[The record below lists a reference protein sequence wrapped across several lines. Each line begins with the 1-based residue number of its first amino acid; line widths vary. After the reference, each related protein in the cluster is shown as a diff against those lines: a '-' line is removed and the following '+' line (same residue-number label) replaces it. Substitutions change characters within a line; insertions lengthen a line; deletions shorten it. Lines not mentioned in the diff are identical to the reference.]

1 MVLYFFFLYFVFS
14 FPEMLDDI
22 ETFMITGLEN
32 VFPIVSHFIYLLIK
46 GFAKVVRYIK
56 KDKFRIFFVQ
66 NIFLFFHEHCGF
78 TGQQGKG
85 EAVSLTLL
93 CLFHPLYRYF
103 GISRAITAE
112 SSPLPRLAASLEVE
126 TFGFRAQV
134 SNH

>member
-1 MVLYFFFLYFVFS
+1 MVSYFFFLYFVFS

-22 ETFMITGLEN
+22 ETFMITGIKN

-66 NIFLFFHEHCGF
+66 NIFFIFFHEHCGF

-85 EAVSLTLL
+85 EAISLTQL

-103 GISRAITAE
+103 GIRRAIAAE
-112 SSPLPRLAASLEVE
+112 SSPLPWLAASLEV
-126 TFGFRAQV
+126 

>member
-22 ETFMITGLEN
+22 ETFMITGIKN

-66 NIFLFFHEHCGF
+66 NIFFFFSRTLWIHR
-78 TGQQGKG
+78 TAG
-85 EAVSLTLL
+85 EGGGYIFNSTLPFPPAL
-93 CLFHPLYRYF
+93 QILR
-103 GISRAITAE
+103 
-112 SSPLPRLAASLEVE
+112 
-126 TFGFRAQV
+126 
-134 SNH
+134 N